1 MVSMKEFAVVCVL
14 FVVLSPGVVLHLPLP
29 DEDGNYVV
37 FNSGKTSLS
46 AVLFHAVVFGLFY
59 AGAKKYV
66 L

>member
-29 DEDGNYVV
+29 DEDGDYVV

-46 AVLFHAVVFGLFY
+46 AVLFHAVVFGLLY
-59 AGAKKYV
+59 AAAKKY

>member
-46 AVLFHAVVFGLFY
+46 AVLFHAVVFGLLY

>member
-14 FVVLSPGVVLHLPLP
+14 FVVLSPGVVLHLPIP

-46 AVLFHAVVFGLFY
+46 AVLFHAVVFGLLY
-59 AGAKKYV
+59 AAVKKY

>member
-1 MVSMKEFAVVCVL
+1 MKEFAVVCVL

-29 DEDGNYVV
+29 DEDGDYVV

-46 AVLFHAVVFGLFY
+46 AVLFPAVVFGLLY
-59 AGAKKYV
+59 AAAKKY